1 MAININNLGNASQIA
16 KQKVEQQTQV
26 KQQVA
31 QTAVK
36 SEQSKQLGQDSI
48 SLTPQ
53 AKQLRELQKK
63 ANDAPTLDL
72 KKIEQLKKAISSGEY
87 KVDAEKLAQNM
98 SNYELDLP

>member
-1 MAININNLGNASQIA
+1 MAININNLGNASQVA

-26 KQQVA
+26 KQQIA

-36 SEQSKQLGQDSI
+36 SEQVKQSGQDSI

-63 ANDAPTLDL
+63 ANEAPVVDQ
-72 KKIEQLKKAISSGEY
+72 KKIEQLKKAIASGEY
-87 KVDAEKLAQNM
+87 KVDAEKLAKNM
-98 SNYELDLP
+98 SNYEFDLF